1 MVRVRPSSKE
11 MLRQASL
18 AQRKSMAA
26 VVDDLIVDALSKQFA
41 TSDTRINAF
50 LKGNV

>member
-1 MVRVRPSSKE
+1 
-11 MLRQASL
+11 
-18 AQRKSMAA
+18 MAA